1 MFLHLLMLAG
11 SAQASGCSKDT
22 DCKGDRICESGECA
36 APSGATPTAEPTAG
50 GLTPTPKAPPAT
62 GGCPWAGATS
72 LVADALWNHVTIN
85 GVDYSVDSDADR
97 GVFISQLNACNAAAA
112 TVNFMRW
119 QDYRDWAMSPIYAI
133 KATSQ
138 RDKFLAVLQTTIP
151 PAR

>member
-1 MFLHLLMLAG
+1 MFLHLLMLTGPAH
-11 SAQASGCSKDT
+11 ASGCSKDT

-36 APSGATPTAEPTAG
+36 APAEAAPASAAATPPPNATPT
-50 GLTPTPKAPPAT
+50 AT

-72 LVADALWNHVTIN
+72 LVADALWDHVTIN

-138 RDKFLAVLQTTIP
+138 RDKFLAVLRTTIP